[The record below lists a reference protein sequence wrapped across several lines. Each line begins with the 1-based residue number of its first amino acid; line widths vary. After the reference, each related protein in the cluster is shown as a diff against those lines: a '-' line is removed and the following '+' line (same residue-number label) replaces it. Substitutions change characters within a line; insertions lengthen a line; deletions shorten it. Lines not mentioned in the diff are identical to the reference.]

1 MHNVMKV
8 FRFELISILN
18 KKTVRVTTLIMC
30 LFIFVASSIPTI
42 MTLFFPNNEA
52 GNQNEMGLNVSE
64 LGFTFTSEDIQAKD
78 LEIYLGK
85 NLIVYN
91 DEQSLREAVV
101 NGTINTGFVIR
112 DTHTFT
118 SIIQNKDL
126 YGYATQNLTMILQRI
141 NRDRSFLEYDINPQ
155 TIDAL
160 SNQPI
165 AANEEVLGKDAQSSF
180 LLAYILMFAVYMLVI
195 MYGSFVSTSVAR
207 EKDSRTMEIL
217 ITSTQPSAL
226 IVGKVFANA
235 VGGLLQL
242 SMILATG
249 IVGYLVNQAYY
260 PEVVR
265 TMLFSDLAW
274 DAITTFVLFTSI
286 GYLLYL
292 FLYASLGSLVSKVE
306 DVGSAVTPI
315 TLLFIVAYAIATIG
329 LNAPTNIAVKIGSFV
344 PFTAIMA
351 MPIRYFMTYVP
362 LSDILISL
370 TLMSITTILFAIL
383 SIKIYR
389 LGSLSYG
396 NKLSL
401 VSAVKLILSRADE
414 KL

>member
-1 MHNVMKV
+1 
-8 FRFELISILN
+8 
-18 KKTVRVTTLIMC
+18 
-30 LFIFVASSIPTI
+30 
-42 MTLFFPNNEA
+42 
-52 GNQNEMGLNVSE
+52 
-64 LGFTFTSEDIQAKD
+64 
-78 LEIYLGK
+78 
-85 NLIVYN
+85 
-91 DEQSLREAVV
+91 
-101 NGTINTGFVIR
+101 
-112 DTHTFT
+112 
-118 SIIQNKDL
+118 
-126 YGYATQNLTMILQRI
+126 MILQRI
-141 NRDRSFLEYDINPQ
+141 NRDRAFLANNIDPQ
-155 TIDAL
+155 VIDTL

-165 AANEEVLGKDAQSSF
+165 ATSEEILGKDAQSSF

-217 ITSTQPSAL
+217 ITSTKPSAL
-226 IVGKVFANA
+226 IIGKVFANA

-249 IVGYLVNQAYY
+249 IVGYLLNQSNY
-260 PEVVR
+260 PEVLR
-265 TMLFSDLAW
+265 TMLFSGLSW
-274 DAITTFVLFTSI
+274 DAIMTFALFTSI

-329 LNAPTNIAVKIGSFV
+329 LNAPTNPAVKIGSFV

-362 LSDILISL
+362 LLDILISL
-370 TLMSITTILFAIL
+370 TLMIVTTILLAIL

-396 NKLSL
+396 NKLNL
-401 VSAVKLILSRADE
+401 VSAVKLILSKEDK

>member
-1 MHNVMKV
+1 MHNVIKV
-8 FRFELISILN
+8 LRFELSSILN
-18 KKTVRVTTLIMC
+18 KKSVRVSTLIMSI
-30 LFIFVASSIPTI
+30 FIFIASSIPTI
-42 MTLFFPNNEA
+42 INIFFPSDEEV
-52 GNQNEMGLNVSE
+52 NQNEMGLNASE
-64 LGFTFTSEDIQAKD
+64 LGFTFISEDIQVED
-78 LEIYLGK
+78 LEIYLGD

-101 NGTINTGFVIR
+101 DGTINTGFVIR
-112 DTHTFT
+112 DAQSFT
-118 SIIQNKDL
+118 SIIQNKDM

-141 NRDRSFLEYDINPQ
+141 NRDRAFQANNIDPQ
-155 TIDAL
+155 VIDTL

-165 AANEEVLGKDAQSSF
+165 VTNEEILGKDAQSSF
-180 LLAYILMFAVYMLVI
+180 LLAYILMFAIYMLVI

-217 ITSTQPSAL
+217 ITSTKPNAL
-226 IVGKVFANA
+226 IIGKVFANA

-249 IVGYLVNQAYY
+249 IVGYLLNQSNY
-260 PEVVR
+260 PEVLR
-265 TMLFSDLAW
+265 TMLFSGLSW
-274 DAITTFVLFTSI
+274 DAIVTFALFSTI

-329 LNAPTNIAVKIGSFV
+329 LNAPTNPAVKIGSFV

-362 LSDILISL
+362 LMDILISL
-370 TLMSITTILFAIL
+370 TLMIVTTVLFAIL

-401 VSAVKLILSRADE
+401 VSAVKLILSKEDK

>member
-8 FRFELISILN
+8 FRFELNGILN
-18 KKTVRVTTLIMC
+18 KKSVRISTLIMC
-30 LFIFVASSIPTI
+30 IFIFIASSIPTI
-42 MTLFFPNNEA
+42 MSVFFPSNEEV
-52 GNQNEMGLNVSE
+52 NPNEMGLNVSE
-64 LGFTFTSEDIQAKD
+64 LGFTFTSDDIQADD
-78 LEIYLGK
+78 LEIYLGN

-101 NGTINTGFVIR
+101 DGTINTGFVIN
-112 DTHTFT
+112 DAHSFT
-118 SIIQNKDL
+118 SVIQNKDM
-126 YGYATQNLTMILQRI
+126 YGYATQNLTLILQRI
-141 NRDRSFLEYDINPQ
+141 NRDRSFLEYDIDPQ
-155 TIDAL
+155 VIDAL

-165 AANEEVLGKDAQSSF
+165 VSNEEILGKDAQSSF
-180 LLAYILMFAVYMLVI
+180 LLAYILLFAVYMLVI
-195 MYGSFVSTSVAR
+195 MYGAFVSTSVAR

-226 IVGKVFANA
+226 IIGKVFANA

-242 SMILATG
+242 SMILIAG
-249 IVGYLVNQAYY
+249 IVGYLINQSNY
-260 PEVVR
+260 PEILR
-265 TMLFSDLAW
+265 LMLFSNLSW
-274 DAITTFVLFTSI
+274 DAIATFALFTTI

-329 LNAPTNIAVKIGSFV
+329 MNAPTNIAVKIGSFV

-362 LSDILISL
+362 LLEIIISL
-370 TLMSITTILFAIL
+370 FLMIVTTVLLAIL

-401 VSAVKLILSRADE
+401 TSAVKLILSKEDQ

>member
-8 FRFELISILN
+8 FRFELSSILN
-18 KKTVRVTTLIMC
+18 KKTVRITTLIMC
-30 LFIFVASSIPTI
+30 VFILIASSIPTVI
-42 MTLFFPNNEA
+42 AIFFSNNEEVP
-52 GNQNEMGLNVSE
+52 QNEMGLNVSE
-64 LGFTFTSEDIQAKD
+64 LGFTFKSDAIQAED

-91 DEQSLREAVV
+91 DEQSLRDAVV
-101 NGTINTGFVIR
+101 DGSIITGFVIN
-112 DTHTFT
+112 DAYTFT
-118 SIIQNKDL
+118 SIIQNKEL

-141 NRDRSFLEYDINPQ
+141 NRDRSFLEYDIDPQ
-155 TIDAL
+155 MIDTL

-165 AANEEVLGKDAQSSF
+165 LANEEVLGKDAQSSF

-235 VGGLLQL
+235 VGGLIQL
-242 SMILATG
+242 SLILATG
-249 IVGYLVNQAYY
+249 IAGYFLNQSYY

-265 TMLFSDLAW
+265 TMLFSGLSW
-274 DAITTFVLFTSI
+274 DAIATFALFTSI

-315 TLLFIVAYAIATIG
+315 TLLFVVAYAIATIG
-329 LNAPTNIAVKIGSFV
+329 LNAPTNLAVKIGSFV

-362 LSDILISL
+362 LSDILISF
-370 TLMSITTILFAIL
+370 TLMSITTVIFAVL

-401 VSAVKLILSRADE
+401 VSAVKLILSKADQ

>member
-1 MHNVMKV
+1 MKV
-8 FRFELISILN
+8 FRFELSSILN
-18 KKTVRVTTLIMC
+18 KKSVRVSTLIMSI
-30 LFIFVASSIPTI
+30 FIFIASSIPTI
-42 MTLFFPNNEA
+42 INVFFPSDEEV
-52 GNQNEMGLNVSE
+52 NQNEMGLNASE
-64 LGFTFTSEDIQAKD
+64 LGFTFISEDIQVKD
-78 LEIYLGK
+78 FEIYLGD

-91 DEQSLREAVV
+91 DEQSLRDAVID
-101 NGTINTGFVIR
+101 GSILTGFLIE
-112 DTHTFT
+112 DAHSFT
-118 SIIQNKDL
+118 SIIQNKDM

-141 NRDRSFLEYDINPQ
+141 NRDRAFKANNIDPQ
-155 TIDAL
+155 VIDTL

-165 AANEEVLGKDAQSSF
+165 VTNEEILGKDAQSSF

-217 ITSTQPSAL
+217 ITSTKPSAL
-226 IVGKVFANA
+226 IIGKVFANA

-249 IVGYLVNQAYY
+249 IVGYLLNQSNY
-260 PEVVR
+260 PEVLR
-265 TMLFSDLAW
+265 TMLFSGLSW
-274 DAITTFVLFTSI
+274 DAIVTFALFSTI

-329 LNAPTNIAVKIGSFV
+329 LNAPTNPAVKIGSFV

-351 MPIRYFMTYVP
+351 MPIRYFMTYVS
-362 LSDILISL
+362 LIDILISL
-370 TLMSITTILFAIL
+370 TLMIVTTVLFAIL

-401 VSAVKLILSRADE
+401 VSAVKLILSKEDK

>member
-8 FRFELISILN
+8 FRFELNGILSKKSVRIS
-18 KKTVRVTTLIMC
+18 TLIMC
-30 LFIFVASSIPTI
+30 IFIFIASSIPTI
-42 MTLFFPNNEA
+42 ITVFFPSDEEV
-52 GNQNEMGLNVSE
+52 NQNEMGLNASE
-64 LGFTFTSEDIQAKD
+64 LGFTFISEDIQVED
-78 LEIYLGK
+78 LEIYLGD

-91 DEQSLREAVV
+91 DEQSLRDAVV
-101 NGTINTGFVIR
+101 EGTILTGFLIK
-112 DTHTFT
+112 DAHSFT
-118 SIIQNKDL
+118 TIIQNKDM
-126 YGYATQNLTMILQRI
+126 YGYATQSLTMILQRI
-141 NRDRSFLEYDINPQ
+141 NRDRAFLANNIDPQ
-155 TIDAL
+155 VIDTL

-165 AANEEVLGKDAQSSF
+165 ATSEEILGKDAQSSF

-217 ITSTQPSAL
+217 ITSTKPSAL
-226 IVGKVFANA
+226 IIGKVFANA

-249 IVGYLVNQAYY
+249 IVGYLLNQSNY
-260 PEVVR
+260 PEVLR
-265 TMLFSDLAW
+265 TMLFSGLSW
-274 DAITTFVLFTSI
+274 DAIMTFALFTSI

-329 LNAPTNIAVKIGSFV
+329 LNAPTNPAVKIGSFV

-362 LSDILISL
+362 LLDILISL
-370 TLMSITTILFAIL
+370 TLMIVTTVLLAIL

-401 VSAVKLILSRADE
+401 ISIVRLILSKEDK